1 VEAVRRGG
9 GGPAEFR
16 HNWNGPDGN
25 MNIPPKTRGRNPF
38 HTLLAGALAI
48 VVGVYAGL
56 FYVAEAMSERDYS
69 GIGDP
74 QLRVGYC
81 MVSNTFNSD
90 KYLLAES
97 AVRSPDLKMF
107 SIVMPHALAGVIT
120 DQKRAALLA
129 LREREELR
137 TRAVRL
143 SFRLAEHCGYE
154 KVAWPAG
161 TLPLD
166 ISVKWLQ
173 HDSTYLF
180 FLEKIKAEPD
190 AADRVYDALRR
201 ARPA

>member
-1 VEAVRRGG
+1 MTINQEVPGYRPRYKV
-9 GGPAEFR
+9 
-16 HNWNGPDGN
+16 
-25 MNIPPKTRGRNPF
+25 
-38 HTLLAGALAI
+38 LAGLLSL
-48 VVGVYAGL
+48 VSGVYAVL
-56 FYVAEAMSERDYS
+56 FYAAEAMSERDYS
-69 GIGDP
+69 GISDP

-81 MVSNTFNSD
+81 MVSSTFNSD

-107 SIVMPHALAGVIT
+107 TVVMPHALTGVIT
-120 DQKRAALLA
+120 EQKRAALLA
-129 LREREELR
+129 WREREELR
-137 TRAVRL
+137 SRAVRL
-143 SFRLAEHCGYE
+143 SFRLAEYCGYE

-166 ISVKWLQ
+166 ISIKWLQ

-201 ARPA
+201 AMPA